1 MQVVRVVCIA
11 WSARSVHLIA
21 AGVQEGNAPGLI
33 VERIAA
39 PSVVCSALVICPIK
53 KGLPAV
59 VGGYTVAIH
68 DVILVGCP
76 RRGWCCYR
84 SPPAPLI
91 VSAMLRA
98 RSL

>member
-1 MQVVRVVCIA
+1 VQVVRVVCIA

-53 KGLPAV
+53 KGLPPPGPV
-59 VGGYTVAIH
+59 VIPSRFTTVFLSAAPPW
-68 DVILVGCP
+68 LVV
-76 RRGWCCYR
+76 
-84 SPPAPLI
+84 L
-91 VSAMLRA
+91 
-98 RSL
+98 

>member
-1 MQVVRVVCIA
+1 MVCIA

-53 KGLPAV
+53 KGPPSPWLV
-59 VGGYTVAIH
+59 VFFKGATSALLKTAAPPWSVVIPSRFPTVSLSAAPPW
-68 DVILVGCP
+68 LVV
-76 RRGWCCYR
+76 
-84 SPPAPLI
+84 L
-91 VSAMLRA
+91 
-98 RSL
+98 